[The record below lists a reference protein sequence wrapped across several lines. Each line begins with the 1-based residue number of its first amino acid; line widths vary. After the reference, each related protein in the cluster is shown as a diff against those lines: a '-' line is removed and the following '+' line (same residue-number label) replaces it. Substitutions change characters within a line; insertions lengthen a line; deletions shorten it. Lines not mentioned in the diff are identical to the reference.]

1 MVSEM
6 RARSQVTMPKE
17 IVVNMGL
24 KYGDK
29 FEVFEKDGLICFMPV
44 VVYPKSY
51 VEELEAIAAE
61 TKAEY
66 ERGEIKGFT
75 NMDELI
81 ADIKKRGEAPAGR
94 SRASSI

>member
-1 MVSEM
+1 
-6 RARSQVTMPKE
+6 MPKE

-24 KYGDK
+24 KDGDK

-44 VVYPKSY
+44 VVYPKAY
-51 VEELEAIAAE
+51 IEELEAIAAE

-81 ADIKKRGEAPAGR
+81 ADLNGAL
-94 SRASSI
+94 